1 MNEKKRTELVEKRSA
16 HKKVFENEDH
26 SFTAEIYLDAVHYQD
41 EDGKWKEMDDC
52 LAEEDKKELPETE
65 TKAEKS
71 GIKEKSFFNK
81 KGRFQFHMKEH
92 ARERG
97 MFTLK
102 NDDAVLCWGL
112 EGAKAVNAVKMNNRK
127 LRYQEIL
134 PGVEMRCRT
143 NGERVKEDLILTSA
157 MVADKF
163 TYIYELNGL
172 TPVQYR
178 NSVGFKDTEGKECFR
193 VSAPYMKDAAGNISE
208 AITVTLDT
216 EEKET
221 TVPLTGEGKDSCRI
235 TFSADKEWL
244 TAPER
249 VYPVT
254 VDPVTTTS
262 KERADIMD
270 AHVDSLYEEDNFQ
283 QSIILK
289 TRGGDHIQRSFIKFD
304 LPEMKTG
311 DMVVGARLVLASFAQ
326 DNKERS
332 IAVHKVLHS
341 WDSATI
347 NWNNKPL
354 YEETVQDICRYT
366 ADKAKYIT
374 FDITRLVK
382 DWYQNGKNYGLMFKD
397 EYEIFGRYTEYQASD
412 NDDDFENQRP
422 RIEISYMNYSGIED
436 YWSYHTQDVGRA
448 GTVYVNDYNGNL
460 ILVHDTLS
468 MGGSRMPINLA
479 HVYNSNDKDED
490 IGYGYV
496 MVSV

>member
-16 HKKVFENEDH
+16 HRKVFENADH
-26 SFTAEIYLDAVHYQD
+26 TFTAEIYLDAVHYQD
-41 EDGKWKEMDDC
+41 EDGSWKEMDDC
-52 LAEEDKKELPETE
+52 LVEEDTEELPETEIAE

-71 GIKEKSFFNK
+71 GIKEKIYFNK
-81 KGRFQFHMKEH
+81 KGKFQFRMKEH
-92 ARERG
+92 AGERG

-102 NDDAVLCWGL
+102 DGEAELRWGI
-112 EGAKAVNAVKMNNRK
+112 EGAGAVDAIQFNERK
-127 LRYQEIL
+127 LCYPEIL
-134 PGVEMRCRT
+134 PGVEMRCCT
-143 NGERVKEDLILTSA
+143 TGERVKEDFILTSA
-157 MVADKF
+157 EADNEF
-163 TYIYELNGL
+163 TYFYELDGL

-178 NSVGFKDTEGKECFR
+178 NSVGFLDMEGTEHFR
-193 VSAPYMKDAAGNISE
+193 VSAPYMKDAAGNKSE
-208 AITVTLDT
+208 AIMVTLDT
-216 EEKET
+216 QGKET
-221 TVPLTGEGKDSCRI
+221 AMTMTEEGSCRI
-235 TFSADKEWL
+235 IFTADKEWL

-254 VDPVTTTS
+254 LDPVTTTS
-262 KERADIMD
+262 KERDDIMD

-289 TRGGDHIQRSFIKFD
+289 TRGGDNIQRSFVKFE

-311 DMVVGARLVLASFAQ
+311 DMVVGARLVLASFAE

-332 IAVHKVLHS
+332 IAVHKVLHPWS
-341 WDSATI
+341 SSTI

-397 EYEIFGRYTEYQASD
+397 EYEIFGRYTEYQSSD
-412 NDDDFENQRP
+412 SDDDFEGQRP

-468 MGGSRMPINLA
+468 MAAADCQSVLRMYIIA
-479 HVYNSNDKDED
+479 MIRTQIS
-490 IGYGYV
+490 V
-496 MVSV
+496 MVMGSV